1 MDVKVKIFV
10 CTHKPFEPPKDSI
23 YVPLHVGKKGKES
36 LGYLGDDTGDEISE
50 KNCYYSELTGLYW
63 AAHNCPDA
71 DIKGSCHYRRYL
83 INEQGKA
90 YTAAEIEE
98 ILAEYDMM
106 TTKTLSLRSTY
117 FDGYRENHNIDDLI
131 LLEKVLQKDYPAY
144 YPVFEQL
151 VHQNKTYFGNMI
163 ICKRELFDA
172 YVNWLFEIFFKMEPQ
187 MDFSGYD
194 DYHKRVFGFLSEF
207 LLKVYVIVNDLK
219 VHESVVGMVGE
230 KKETIEV
237 KNRLAELIMEKKL
250 AEAKEYFLGF
260 LKKRPDIL
268 MEASDVNGELKLA
281 MQIIT
286 SCEHEY
292 ETYGKSVLDEKTDYG
307 ELMRYFN
314 QVNRIVS
321 ARKLGLATKEE
332 IRWLEDNQVSEM
344 VLRIA
349 DMIGAE
355 NG

>member
-1 MDVKVKIFV
+1 
-10 CTHKPFEPPKDSI
+10 
-23 YVPLHVGKKGKES
+23 
-36 LGYLGDDTGDEISE
+36 
-50 KNCYYSELTGLYW
+50 
-63 AAHNCPDA
+63 
-71 DIKGSCHYRRYL
+71 
-83 INEQGKA
+83 
-90 YTAAEIEE
+90 
-98 ILAEYDMM
+98 
-106 TTKTLSLRSTY
+106 
-117 FDGYRENHNIDDLI
+117 
-131 LLEKVLQKDYPAY
+131 
-144 YPVFEQL
+144 
-151 VHQNKTYFGNMI
+151 
-163 ICKRELFDA
+163 
-172 YVNWLFEIFFKMEPQ
+172 